1 MNYTK
6 PELHVLGNASTLI
19 ENMLPNKPAGQIDGH
34 QNSGYVGPAY
44 DLDE

>member
-6 PELHVLGNASTLI
+6 PEIAVLGSAAKLI
-19 ENMLPNKPAGQIDGH
+19 ENVLPNKPSGQIDGH
-34 QNSGYVGPAY
+34 QNTGFAGPAY